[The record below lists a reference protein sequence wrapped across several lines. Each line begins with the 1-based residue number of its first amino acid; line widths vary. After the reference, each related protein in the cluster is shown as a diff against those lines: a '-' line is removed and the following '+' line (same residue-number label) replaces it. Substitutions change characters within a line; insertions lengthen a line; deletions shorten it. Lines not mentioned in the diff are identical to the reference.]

1 MNKNKVVI
9 LGKNFIDVITK
20 SVDKEDEENREV
32 IKIIDKIHNSN
43 IFSVYGENRK
53 NIAMTISQVLKTTY
67 EVFFEEQFKKLS
79 NVNKKR
85 IILLLKDNYLKKL
98 FNKISNKNNRNQIEI
113 LKVDDFWNFIRTFYF
128 KRKNNIKGIFLNP
141 LILPWCRWTTLHI
154 KLYNKI
160 AWYISVCKILILICT
175 VKVQ

>member
-1 MNKNKVVI
+1 MDYILMGKKRHCLEFDAYRKKKRGILKIDKKTKDIEWISSEENNRNKIVI

-20 SVDKEDEENREV
+20 SKDEENREV
-32 IKIIDKIHNSN
+32 INIIDKINNYN

-113 LKVDDFWNFIRTFYF
+113 LKVDDFWNFY
-128 KRKNNIKGIFLNP
+128 
-141 LILPWCRWTTLHI
+141 
-154 KLYNKI
+154 
-160 AWYISVCKILILICT
+160 
-175 VKVQ
+175 